1 MSAQMVKRLAE
12 REMEASGF
20 GRHYDLR
27 VPAFH
32 GMTVRTSTTRRLPVM
47 PTTLIGHGTHSHA
60 IMVFD
65 LKPDVT
71 CPNSEPSGSETDLAT
86 KELEMVE
93 QEIPVAPPIHING
106 QTIHQYQGYL
116 FSLFESVGGRQ
127 FEVDNFDQ
135 LEGAGRFLG
144 RIHKVGERQLFKHRP
159 TMGLDEYLRNPRE
172 LLVQSSVI
180 PSHLENSFFSDLD
193 MLIKMIEA
201 QWSDSSKIL
210 RLHGDCHPGNIL
222 WRDGPMFVDLDDAR
236 NGPAIQDLW
245 MLLNGERAD
254 KLAQLDTILEG
265 YSDFCDFNP
274 AELALIEPLRGLRM
288 VHYMAWLTKRWD
300 DPAFPIAFPWFNDPR
315 YWEGQVLAFKEQMA
329 ALQDAPLSLMPQ
341 W

>member
-1 MSAQMVKRLAE
+1 MSLFYSMSENAFNFNALTPDFMWYALESIGIRAESGLLALNSYENRVYQFSDEDKKRYVVKFYR
-12 REMEASGF
+12 
-20 GRHYDLR
+20 
-27 VPAFH
+27 P
-32 GMTVRTSTTRRLPVM
+32 VRWSLEQIQEEHDFT
-47 PTTLIGHGTHSHA
+47 
-60 IMVFD
+60 
-65 LKPDVT
+65 
-71 CPNSEPSGSETDLAT
+71 
-86 KELEMVE
+86 LEMVE

-135 LEGAGRFLG
+135 LEGVGRFLG
-144 RIHKVGERQLFKHRP
+144 RIHKVGERQLFTHRP

-172 LLVQSSVI
+172 LLVQSNVI
-180 PSHLENSFFSDLD
+180 PSHLENSFFGDLD
-193 MLIKMIEA
+193 TLIKMIEA
-201 QWSDSSKIL
+201 QWSDNSKII

-245 MLLNGERAD
+245 MLLNGDRAD